1 MPLCLQITCQQNHLA
16 QTISNP
22 LYPIDI
28 TVNIIGG
35 FQVGVLKHIGFFVIV
50 LKKPLPSCAKT
61 TLADKSTE
69 YSALQK
75 SRLGVCSSQPTPLE
89 KLQLIG

>member
-1 MPLCLQITCQQNHLA
+1 
-16 QTISNP
+16 
-22 LYPIDI
+22 
-28 TVNIIGG
+28 
-35 FQVGVLKHIGFFVIV
+35 V

-75 SRLGVCSSQPTPLE
+75 TDVGVCSSQPTPLE
-89 KLQLIG
+89 K